1 MKLKALVAGAAIAAL
16 ALSACGGGTPAPTQ
30 TTGANTPA
38 PTETS
43 GGGAPAAV
51 KIGAITFVTHP
62 ALDAAYAG
70 FVEELKAAGYVEG
83 ENLTIDSQ
91 NPQADQGTLT
101 SIVGTFASSD
111 YDAFYGIAT
120 PSAQALAAA
129 ITDRPIVFSAVTDPV
144 AAELVSSW
152 DAPDGNVTGASDLNP
167 MKEQLELIREA
178 LPEAKTVGIVYSSG
192 EVNSEVQ
199 VAEAEKYAT
208 DLGFEIKTATITN
221 TNEVQQAAESLNV
234 DAYLIPT
241 DNAVVSAAESVIQ
254 VAEDKGTPVFASDE
268 STMERGAAAGLSV
281 NYTQQGRDA
290 AKILVKMLGG
300 TKASEI
306 PVETQ
311 KEFDLFVNPAAAE
324 KQGFTLAEGIVSR
337 ATKQF

>member
-1 MKLKALVAGAAIAAL
+1 MKLKAVAIGALAAL
-16 ALSACGGGTPAPTQ
+16 ALTACGGNAATGTSSPDA
-30 TTGANTPA
+30 GA
-38 PTETS
+38 S
-43 GGGAPAAV
+43 GDAQGGDKSY
-51 KIGAITFVTHP
+51 KIGIALIQTHP
-62 ALDAAYAG
+62 ALDAVAAG
-70 FVEELKAAGYVEG
+70 FKEAFEEAGVEVVYDE
-83 ENLTIDSQ
+83 Q
-91 NPQADQGTLT
+91 NAQGDQSTLT
-101 SIVGTFASSD
+101 NIANGFASSD
-111 YDAFYGIAT
+111 NDGYLAIAT
-120 PSAQALAAA
+120 PTAQALANV
-129 ITDRPIVFSAVTDPV
+129 IQDKPIVFGAVTDPV
-144 AAELVSSW
+144 AAGLVPSW
-152 DAPDGNVTGASDLNP
+152 EAPDANVTGVSDLNP
-167 MKEQLELIREA
+167 MKEQLELIKEA

-311 KEFDLFVNPAAAE
+311 KEFDLFVNEAGATA
-324 KQGFTLAEGIVSR
+324 QGFTLPESIVSR
-337 ATKQF
+337 ATKKF